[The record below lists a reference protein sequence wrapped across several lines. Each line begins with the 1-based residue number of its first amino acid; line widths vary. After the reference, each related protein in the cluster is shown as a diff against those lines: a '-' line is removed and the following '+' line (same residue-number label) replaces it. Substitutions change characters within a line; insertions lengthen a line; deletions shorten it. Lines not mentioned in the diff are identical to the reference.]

1 MIDRGK
7 RNVLGIDISVVDY
20 ESAVATIMRAAEER
34 RAFPVSA
41 LAVHGVMTGATDAE
55 HRYRLNRFG
64 LIVPDGQPVRWALNV
79 LHGAGLRERVYG
91 PELTLRVCAAAE
103 RHQFPIF
110 LYGGTEEILADL
122 RRNLI
127 LRFPGIQIAGAKC
140 SRFRQISPEEQ
151 AAICDEINASGARL
165 VLVGLGCP
173 RQEVW
178 AYEQSEYLKMPLLA
192 VGAAFPFIAG
202 RLAQA
207 PSWMQRAGLEW
218 FFRLW
223 IEPTRLWRRYL
234 LLNPAYVVLVTLQA
248 LGLRDN
254 DCGHPPAS
262 ELLFG

>member
-20 ESAVATIMRAAEER
+20 ESAVATIVRAAEER

-41 LAVHGVMTGATDAE
+41 LAVHGVMTGATDPE
-55 HRYRLNRFG
+55 QRYRLNRFG
-64 LIVPDGQPVRWALNV
+64 LVVPDGQPVRWALNV
-79 LHGAGLRERVYG
+79 LHSAGLRERVYG
-91 PELTLRVCAAAE
+91 PELTLRVCAAAAK
-103 RHQFPIF
+103 HKLPIF

-122 RRNLI
+122 RRNL
-127 LRFPGIQIAGAKC
+127 LARFPGIQIAGSRP
-140 SRFRQISPEEQ
+140 SRFRQISREEQ
-151 AAICDEINASGARL
+151 AEICQEIQDSGARL

-178 AYEQSEYLKMPLLA
+178 AYEQSKHLHMPLLA

-207 PSWMQRAGLEW
+207 PRWMQRAGLEW
-218 FFRLW
+218 LFRLL
-223 IEPTRLWRRYL
+223 IEPARLWRRYL
-234 LLNPAYVVLVTLQA
+234 LLNPAYVALVTLQA
-248 LGLRDN
+248 LRLRDN
-254 DCGHPPAS
+254 DSGHPPAR